1 MEDDEDV
8 LFGDG
13 EEQLAA
19 LSDLEV
25 SGEEG
30 DEEDAAGQ
38 PVGWRALR
46 AKLQQEEEQQE
57 GQEQGASSGSEGED
71 EGGDGGDKEARRA
84 ALAEKRSQLQR
95 LVEEYYK
102 LDYEDNISGIPC
114 RFRYKEV
121 RWCRVTVGGVA
132 GDSQAPVLSVHIGGS
147 AAVGGV
153 MTGCARQCMLRGSP
167 PSRRLSRC
175 RLACR
180 PA

>member
-25 SGEEG
+25 SGEE
-30 DEEDAAGQ
+30 EEEQEDAAGQ

-46 AKLQQEEEQQE
+46 AKLQQEGQQE
-57 GQEQGASSGSEGED
+57 EQEQGDSSSSEGEE
-71 EGGDGGDKEARRA
+71 EGEEGDDKEARRA
-84 ALAEKRSQLQR
+84 AMAEKRSQLQR

-121 RWCRVTVGGVA
+121 RCCHGVEVVRVI
-132 GDSQAPVLSVHIGGS
+132 S
-147 AAVGGV
+147 
-153 MTGCARQCMLRGSP
+153 TGWP
-167 PSRRLSRC
+167 
-175 RLACR
+175 
-180 PA
+180 